1 MASSQKMASL
11 VTKIARTGVVAAP
24 EAKWVPAQVR
34 SNMLFIGW
42 SGIDI
47 NDILMYA
54 QFEMLRFCYP
64 KSRNGC
70 QQRSPFPGTLGKICL
85 HSRWGKW
92 NEKNYKLLLDSRHL
106 YKLKTQLGP
115 SKSVVQ
121 KPHRDFIAGPHSQ
134 PIAQGALE
142 LYCSHLQLQLHRT
155 VMLGCDR
162 KELNALL
169 KTLRSIY
176 GLGIKS
182 PFDKTDFIDHFI
194 ICTRPLKHKIWC
206 VLPISLPNADQ
217 TLRET
222 AFVLSL
228 SDQINLDHL
237 QR

>member
-85 HSRWGKW
+85 HSRWGRW
-92 NEKNYKLLLDSRHL
+92 NEKKRTPRSFGIQASRYIYKLII
-106 YKLKTQLGP
+106 QLGP
-115 SKSVVQ
+115 SKSALQ
-121 KPHRDFIAGPHSQ
+121 KPHRDHIAEHHSQ
-134 PIAQGALE
+134 PLAQGALE
-142 LYCSHLQLQLHRT
+142 LYCSYLQLQLHRT
-155 VMLGCDR
+155 FMLRCDR
-162 KELNALL
+162 EELNALL
-169 KTLRSIY
+169 KILRTIY
-176 GLGIKS
+176 GLGIIS
-182 PFDKTDFIDHFI
+182 PFD
-194 ICTRPLKHKIWC
+194 
-206 VLPISLPNADQ
+206 
-217 TLRET
+217 
-222 AFVLSL
+222 
-228 SDQINLDHL
+228 
-237 QR
+237 